1 MGNVDNRIPSYPYME
16 LNGIPVY
23 VEGVLPKVDRRN
35 EMSKSIDF
43 KVFKDHNWVGI
54 AYVKDSIG
62 QIKGFK
68 FMYKRPEK
76 LKDTYEPGQYFRAE
90 VLGFEYNLVFER
102 DFWHDLDEKTSEY
115 GLEFRIIW

>member
-1 MGNVDNRIPSYPYME
+1 MGRD
-16 LNGIPVY
+16 
-23 VEGVLPKVDRRN
+23 

-54 AYVKDSIG
+54 TYVKDSIG
-62 QIKGFK
+62 QIQGFK
-68 FMYKRPEK
+68 FMYKGPEK

-90 VLGFEYNLVFER
+90 VLGFEYDLVFER